1 MRIKVT
7 FVLLLCAIS
16 SLFAQTAT
24 VNGKV
29 LDKSN
34 NSPIPFATLVI
45 KMGDKI
51 ISGGISDEKG
61 EFSIDKIAFGNYE
74 FEAQFIGYT
83 SHSGK
88 IDVNTKI

>member
-7 FVLLLCAIS
+7 LALLLCAFS

-29 LDKSN
+29 LHKSN
-34 NSPIPFATLVI
+34 NSPIPYATLVI

-51 ISGGISDEKG
+51 ISG
-61 EFSIDKIAFGNYE
+61 
-74 FEAQFIGYT
+74 
-83 SHSGK
+83 
-88 IDVNTKI
+88 

>member
-61 EFSIDKIAFGNYE
+61 EFSIDKIVIHFS
-74 FEAQFIGYT
+74 I
-83 SHSGK
+83 
-88 IDVNTKI
+88 IV